1 MYILIYTHTLFFVG
15 HFSLLSTSQVVE
27 TTINLDQKVNIVIP
41 YLSCNFLES
50 FNQLYTLSKT
60 SLSKDPTSALFS
72 TKSTK
77 KDTVQNN
84 VNNLLFKT
92 IHSFFTASCMLYW
105 HSKRKKEKKKGFPLH
120 WFSVFGTINR
130 DLVIDTRIKVWK
142 IRH

>member
-1 MYILIYTHTLFFVG
+1 MYVFMYILIYTHTLFVG
-15 HFSLLSTSQVVE
+15 HFSLLSMSKVVE

-50 FNQLYTLSKT
+50 FNQLYILSKT

-77 KDTVQNN
+77 KDTFQNN

-92 IHSFFTASCMLYW
+92 IHGFYHCKWYAVLTL
-105 HSKRKKEKKKGFPLH
+105 KKKKRLSTALILSLWH
-120 WFSVFGTINR
+120 NKQRFS
-130 DLVIDTRIKVWK
+130 D
-142 IRH
+142 

>member
-1 MYILIYTHTLFFVG
+1 MYVFMYILIYTHTLFSVG
-15 HFSLLSTSQVVE
+15 HFSLLSMSKVVE

-50 FNQLYTLSKT
+50 FNQLYILSKT

-77 KDTVQNN
+77 KDTFQNN

-92 IHSFFTASCMLYW
+92 IHSFYHCKWYAVLTL
-105 HSKRKKEKKKGFPLH
+105 KKKERLSTALILSLWHNKQR
-120 WFSVFGTINR
+120 FS
-130 DLVIDTRIKVWK
+130 D
-142 IRH
+142 

>member
-15 HFSLLSTSQVVE
+15 HFSLLSTSKVVE
-27 TTINLDQKVNIVIP
+27 TTINLDRKVNIIIP

-50 FNQLYTLSKT
+50 FNQLYIVSKT

-77 KDTVQNN
+77 KDTFQNN

-92 IHSFFTASCMLYW
+92 IHSFYHCKWYAVLTL
-105 HSKRKKEKKKGFPLH
+105 EKKKRLSTALILSLWH
-120 WFSVFGTINR
+120 NKQRFS
-130 DLVIDTRIKVWK
+130 D
-142 IRH
+142 

>member
-1 MYILIYTHTLFFVG
+1 MYVFMYILIYTHTLFFVG
-15 HFSLLSTSQVVE
+15 HFSLLSMSKVVE
-27 TTINLDQKVNIVIP
+27 TTINLDQKVNIIIP

-50 FNQLYTLSKT
+50 FNQLYILSKT

-77 KDTVQNN
+77 KDTFQNN

-92 IHSFFTASCMLYW
+92 IHSFYHCKWYAVLTL
-105 HSKRKKEKKKGFPLH
+105 KKKKGFPLH

>member
-1 MYILIYTHTLFFVG
+1 MYVFMYILIYTHTLFSVG
-15 HFSLLSTSQVVE
+15 HFSLLSMSKVVE

-50 FNQLYTLSKT
+50 FNQLYILSKT

-77 KDTVQNN
+77 KDIFQNN

-92 IHSFFTASCMLYW
+92 IHSFYHCKWYAVLTL
-105 HSKRKKEKKKGFPLH
+105 KKKERLSTALILSLWHNKQR
-120 WFSVFGTINR
+120 FS
-130 DLVIDTRIKVWK
+130 D
-142 IRH
+142 